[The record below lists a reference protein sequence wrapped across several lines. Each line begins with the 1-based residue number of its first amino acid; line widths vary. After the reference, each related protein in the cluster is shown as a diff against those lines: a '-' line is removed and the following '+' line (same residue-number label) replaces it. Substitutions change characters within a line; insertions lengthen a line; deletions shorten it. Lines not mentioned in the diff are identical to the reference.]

1 MQIVL
6 NSLLFCAIAFVG
18 GFWFGKGFSLSTRKK
33 KPKRPKVQPKPLT
46 QEQQKTFGII
56 TAIHKTQFNTLRERR
71 KEQHRGYSLS
81 SGKDM
86 YRERFYFGL
95 FCL

>member
-46 QEQQKTFGII
+46 QEQQR
-56 TAIHKTQFNTLRERR
+56 QVERQ
-71 KEQHRGYSLS
+71 KQQEENFWNYNGNPQ
-81 SGKDM
+81 DTI
-86 YRERFYFGL
+86 
-95 FCL
+95 